1 MSEMRLWF
9 TLARH
14 GALLWRTGLL
24 RFRLETFGLYYPA
37 LPYQTPAWHLS
48 PRRTLLLVR
57 RARSYGLWLLEME
70 EVRRSGGRGWWRA
83 RDVSWEEPPHE

>member
-1 MSEMRLWF
+1 MTEARLWF

-14 GALLWRTGLL
+14 VALLWRTGLL

-37 LPYQTPAWHLS
+37 LPYQSSTWRLS
-48 PRRTLLLVR
+48 PRQALLLVR

-70 EVRRSGGRGWWRA
+70 EVGCAGGSAWWRSHQ
-83 RDVSWEEPPHE
+83 VTWEELRHD